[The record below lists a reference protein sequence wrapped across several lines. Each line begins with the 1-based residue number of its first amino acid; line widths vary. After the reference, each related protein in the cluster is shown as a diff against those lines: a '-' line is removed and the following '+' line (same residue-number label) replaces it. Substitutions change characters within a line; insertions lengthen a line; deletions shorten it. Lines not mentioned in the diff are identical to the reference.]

1 MQHWGFWMVDC
12 DVCVRATVVG
22 TDRNGNDVP
31 EHCPLCGSMKVMV
44 ITYWEHDMDF
54 YCVKCGEKRGM
65 KHNKEDA

>member
-1 MQHWGFWMVDC
+1 MQHWDFWMVAC

-44 ITYWEHDMDF
+44 TDPLDDAE
-54 YCVKCGEKRGM
+54 
-65 KHNKEDA
+65 EDA